1 MKRYWGVAAIAMMA
15 AAPASAEDK
24 RDYCPRR
31 PGIGTNPCTI
41 SAGHVSVETALADW
55 TLERGDGE
63 QTDTIL
69 FGDTLVRVGVSEAI
83 EVQVGWTPVGVVRDR
98 SGGSI
103 DRRTRAGD
111 VTLAIK
117 ANLLH
122 PDGKA
127 LSVAMRPFVTLPAGR
142 MPVGK
147 GDWSAGLSIP
157 VSYELSDAL
166 TVQTT
171 SMVEAAVDKD
181 GRGRHGAYG
190 EIVGLEIK
198 ADKAVSVIL
207 EAEASRD
214 NDPEEHR
221 ARAMAAAS
229 LAWMANDNL
238 QLDAGLV
245 AGLNRAAPDVE
256 LSLGISR
263 RF

>member
-15 AAPASAEDK
+15 AAPASAENK

-63 QTDTIL
+63 RTDTIL
-69 FGDTLVRVGVSEAI
+69 FGDTLVRVGISGST
-83 EVQVGWTPVGVVRDR
+83 EVQVGWTPVGIVRDR
-98 SGGSI
+98 SGGAI
-103 DRRTRAGD
+103 DRRTRSGD
-111 VTLAIK
+111 ATLAIK

-127 LSVAMRPFVTLPAGR
+127 LSVAVRPFLMLPVGR

-147 GDWSAGLSIP
+147 GDWSAGVALP
-157 VSYELSDAL
+157 VSYALGDTL
-166 TVQTT
+166 TVQST

-181 GRGRHGAYG
+181 GRGRHGAYS
-190 EIVGLEIK
+190 EIVGLEVK
-198 ADKAVSVIL
+198 ADKAVSVML
-207 EAEASRD
+207 EAEVSRD

-221 ARAMAAAS
+221 TRELAAAS
-229 LAWMANDNL
+229 LAWMANDDL
-238 QLDAGLV
+238 QFDAGMV
-245 AGLNRAAPDVE
+245 AGLNRAAPDIE
-256 LSLGISR
+256 LSLGVSR